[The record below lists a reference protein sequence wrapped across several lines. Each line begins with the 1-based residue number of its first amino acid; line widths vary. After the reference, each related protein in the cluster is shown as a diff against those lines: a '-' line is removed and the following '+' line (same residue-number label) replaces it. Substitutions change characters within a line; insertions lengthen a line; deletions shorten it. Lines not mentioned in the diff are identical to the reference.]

1 MDSEEITS
9 NYQLS
14 TASYNLY
21 FTNHNQRRENC
32 EVSGKIVYYYSL
44 SHLYMEKSTDGRI
57 LPAAVT
63 LSMKL

>member
-9 NYQLS
+9 NCQLS

-32 EVSGKIVYYYSL
+32 EASGKIVYYYSL

>member
-9 NYQLS
+9 NCQLS

-32 EVSGKIVYYYSL
+32 EALGKFVHYYSL

-63 LSMKL
+63 LSMNL